1 MFGSETRGSRSDRL
15 GNERLRPWMST
26 TYREPRPAQ
35 LHAVCLCIVEALPTL
50 GMLLEYGCRTPV
62 EQFPMLKGEHTFPT
76 IFVLALGAALRN
88 CSFSNTIL
96 LESVDENE
104 PIIRSHAR
112 APLDGPSGVHNN
124 WECCSLRHGFIPA
137 KTTKLRIELPR
148 FKLPCRAASDFCQL
162 IPCMQTVSAFAE
174 GPIRDGPPSW
184 KLRTA
189 RLPSL
194 RSNGCGYLL
203 PRYPLVRGTEAGA
216 ARGGVSRIGT
226 LIEEPIQHSWHDPAP
241 GVNLR
246 NHD

>member
-112 APLDGPSGVHNN
+112 APLDGPSGVSQQLGVLFFAARFYPCKDNEAAN
-124 WECCSLRHGFIPA
+124 R
-137 KTTKLRIELPR
+137 TTPIQAT
-148 FKLPCRAASDFCQL
+148 LPCCIRFLSINPLYADGVRLRRRTDSRRSSVMEAEKCSSTQL
-162 IPCMQTVSAFAE
+162 ALQRMWLPSATVSL
-174 GPIRDGPPSW
+174 G
-184 KLRTA
+184 A
-189 RLPSL
+189 RNRSRGSKGRGLPN
-194 RSNGCGYLL
+194 RHTH
-203 PRYPLVRGTEAGA
+203 RGAYTTQLARPCAG
-216 ARGGVSRIGT
+216 S
-226 LIEEPIQHSWHDPAP
+226 
-241 GVNLR
+241 
-246 NHD
+246 